1 MRLVQYAGPC
11 IVSNVQLHHDS
22 HSQIL
27 TAMETPSASTLADP
41 TWFVCHLLIDRHDFS
56 YLLHEHCR
64 VTSLQIIQ
72 FPCISWMALVKLE
85 IMPSGLSPL
94 FFICFSYP
102 CHLLLLKL
110 GFSTKLHL
118 HCLHLTRVCG
128 LCHHPP
134 LSNPGNVSG
143 HHLAGSNKTG
153 CWSSFD
159 ILSQAFH
166 QSNFAILAICPHT
179 LADCVLWSGPETQ
192 LCIRVHLPPLAGSST
207 TVHSSMI
214 LQNAP
219 PCYVCAHQVTSV

>member
-1 MRLVQYAGPC
+1 
-11 IVSNVQLHHDS
+11 
-22 HSQIL
+22 
-27 TAMETPSASTLADP
+27 METPSASTLADP

-72 FPCISWMALVKLE
+72 FLCISWMALVKLE

-128 LCHHPP
+128 FCYHPP
-134 LSNPGNVSG
+134 LLNSGNASG
-143 HHLAGSNKTG
+143 HHLADSKQDRLLVILRQF
-153 CWSSFD
+153 CRKLFISPILPSLPFLLILSLVVSFD
-159 ILSQAFH
+159 MDLKLNYAFK
-166 QSNFAILAICPHT
+166 SISRLLRARRP
-179 LADCVLWSGPETQ
+179 
-192 LCIRVHLPPLAGSST
+192 
-207 TVHSSMI
+207 TVHFSLI

-219 PCYVCAHQVTSV
+219 PCYMCSPLSAHQVASV